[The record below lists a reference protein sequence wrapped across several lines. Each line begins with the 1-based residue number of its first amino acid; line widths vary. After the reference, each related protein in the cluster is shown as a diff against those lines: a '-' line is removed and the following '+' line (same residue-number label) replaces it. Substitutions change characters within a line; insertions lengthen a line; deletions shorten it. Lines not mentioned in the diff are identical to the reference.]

1 MLLIY
6 AVCFVTVR
14 QTTSLTKDRAII
26 VESING
32 NYRQLFLLHFN
43 SEVTQLLNNTDSLL
57 T

>member
-43 SEVTQLLNNTDSLL
+43 SEVTQLFNNTDSLL

>member
-1 MLLIY
+1 MQYALLLY
-6 AVCFVTVR
+6 DKP
-14 QTTSLTKDRAII
+14 QSLTKDRAII